1 MENLPRRI
9 ASGVAPLDR
18 LLDGL
23 FIGDNVV
30 WYDDAGSLAAVFSLN
45 FLRASQQEEKPF
57 IYVSFDR
64 SPKNLLDKLGG
75 LARSPHLTIV
85 DCFTHGKGAGSEVF
99 LKFYA
104 GTAPEP
110 PCRIL
115 CVDEPRDTHYVMD
128 AVYQLHG
135 TLTGDVRFV
144 FESLTGMQELW
155 GGEDQIIQFYAHSCP
170 RLYELN
176 TVAYWII
183 EKRAHSQRLR
193 AQINQI
199 AQVAI
204 DLAVRRGKTSLT
216 LLKAEKRNPDNQNRP
231 ILYWSKDLKVSFESG
246 HRMSVP
252 VDLGGKLRQLR
263 TARGFSQTELAKRIG
278 VTPSTI
284 SQIESNMILPSLPAL
299 FKMAE
304 MLAVDVGAF
313 FRESATE
320 RKPVIVPSSEAVEM
334 KLVDFPIEAV
344 VGRRLPLA
352 GSDPAAEVYLIE
364 IGPGKSLGA
373 HFFRHKGDEIGYV
386 LAGELQC
393 TVGSR
398 VNTAREGDLIYLT
411 SELPSHWKNSGDQT
425 ARMLWVNVQRP
436 R

>member
-104 GTAPEP
+104 DTAPEP

-115 CVDEPRDTHYVMD
+115 CVDEPRDTHHVMD

-155 GGEDQIIQFYAHSCP
+155 GGEDQITQFYAHSCP

-204 DLAVRRGKTSLT
+204 ELAVRRGKTSLT

-231 ILYWSKDLKVSFESG
+231 IPYWSKDLKVSFESG

-320 RKPVIVPSSEAVEM
+320 RKPVIVSSSDAVEM

-386 LAGELQC
+386 LAGELKC

-411 SELPSHWKNSGDQT
+411 SELPSQWKNSGDQT
-425 ARMLWVNVQRP
+425 ARLLWVNVQRP

>member
-1 MENLPRRI
+1 
-9 ASGVAPLDR
+9 
-18 LLDGL
+18 
-23 FIGDNVV
+23 
-30 WYDDAGSLAAVFSLN
+30 
-45 FLRASQQEEKPF
+45 
-57 IYVSFDR
+57 
-64 SPKNLLDKLGG
+64 
-75 LARSPHLTIV
+75 
-85 DCFTHGKGAGSEVF
+85 
-99 LKFYA
+99 
-104 GTAPEP
+104 
-110 PCRIL
+110 
-115 CVDEPRDTHYVMD
+115 
-128 AVYQLHG
+128 
-135 TLTGDVRFV
+135 
-144 FESLTGMQELW
+144 
-155 GGEDQIIQFYAHSCP
+155 
-170 RLYELN
+170 
-176 TVAYWII
+176 
-183 EKRAHSQRLR
+183 
-193 AQINQI
+193 
-199 AQVAI
+199 
-204 DLAVRRGKTSLT
+204 
-216 LLKAEKRNPDNQNRP
+216 
-231 ILYWSKDLKVSFESG
+231 
-246 HRMSVP
+246 MSVP

-334 KLVDFPIEAV
+334 KLVDFPIETV

-364 IGPGKSLGA
+364 IGPGKSLAA

-398 VNTAREGDLIYLT
+398 VNTAREGDLIHLT